1 MIEFVSVGINNANIY
16 KAYDYHV
23 PPELADRVEPGCL
36 VEVPFGKQVAQ
47 GVVLSILAKPEVPN
61 TLPIRAVLSAGTLLT
76 AQQMQLASWL
86 AENTFAPLGACI
98 SLMIPDGFSKRA
110 TTQVWLIESVSI
122 PEGLGATETRLIK
135 TLQKRGS
142 LTSGQLDRALPK
154 HNWRKAASQ
163 LQSMG
168 LIGQRNFL
176 PPPGVSPKTVRTA
189 QLSIAPEEIQAL
201 EPGLIGKTETV
212 LARRNQVLQLL
223 ANDPFPV
230 DFSWIY
236 AQTGTNYTDLKA
248 LAEAGLIHFNETEV
262 WRDPLEKIQ
271 PGPNP
276 VPTLTPDQQSLW
288 RALEPQLENSNPK
301 PSLIFGVTGSGK
313 TEIYLRA
320 VEKAIM
326 AGRQALILVP
336 EISMTPQTIRRFMGR
351 FPNQVGLFH
360 SKLSEGENYD
370 TWRRARSGDL
380 KVVVGPRSALFLPYP
395 RLGLIA
401 IDECEDDTYDEEE
414 HEPFYHAIE
423 TAEALASIS
432 GAKLVLGSATPRV
445 TQFYKARRGDWNLL
459 ELPHR
464 IHTQAPLTQAA
475 DLPPVEIVD
484 MRQELKLGNTSV
496 FSASLKKA
504 LDETLEREQQAILFL
519 NRKGSATYVF
529 CRDCGEPLLCPRDGK
544 PLVYHAER
552 KGLLCHVCGYTR
564 KMPEKCPNCGSKAI
578 KSLGLGTERLED
590 LVQEAFP
597 AARVLRWDGDTTSTK
612 GAHELILSHFSA
624 HRADILIGTQM
635 LAKGLDLPLV
645 TLVGI
650 LLAEVALNL
659 PDFRAAER
667 SLQVL
672 TQVSGRAGRS
682 SLGGKVI
689 MQTYQPDN
697 YVIQFAAKHDYLGFY
712 EKELDYRRAL
722 AYPPFSRLTK
732 LEYRHLKEEKCQSIA
747 EELHTIIGEEITARS
762 LKGVEISEP
771 LPAYYPR
778 LGGEFRYQMILR
790 SRDPLP
796 LLNSLPLRG
805 WKVMIDPSNLL

>member
-1 MIEFVSVGINNANIY
+1 MTQFISVGINNANISR
-16 KAYDYHV
+16 AYDYHV
-23 PPELADRVEPGCL
+23 PPELADQVQPGCL
-36 VEVPFGKQVAQ
+36 VEVPFGKQIAQ
-47 GVVLSILAKPEVPN
+47 GVVLAILAEPEVADP
-61 TLPIRAVLSAGTLLT
+61 LPIRAVLSAGTLLT
-76 AQQMQLASWL
+76 PQQMELATWL

-98 SLMIPDGFSKRA
+98 TLMMPDGLSRRA
-110 TTQVWLIESVSI
+110 TTQVWLKEGAAI
-122 PEGLGATETRLIK
+122 PEGLSLTEARLIRV
-135 TLQKRGS
+135 LQKRGALS
-142 LTSGQLDRALPK
+142 SGQLDRALPK
-154 HNWRKAASQ
+154 LNWHKAVSQ
-163 LQSMG
+163 LQALGVVS
-168 LIGQRNFL
+168 QRNFL
-176 PPPGVSPKTVRTA
+176 PPPSISPKTVRTA

-201 EPGLIGKTETV
+201 EPSLIGKTEAV
-212 LARRNQVLQLL
+212 LARRSQVLQLL
-223 ANDPFPV
+223 ADDPFPV

-236 AQTGTNYTDLKA
+236 AQTGTSYADLKA

-262 WRDPLEKIQ
+262 WRDPTEKIL
-271 PGPNP
+271 PGHNP
-276 VPTLTPDQQSLW
+276 APTLTPDQQSLW
-288 RALEPQLENSNPK
+288 QTLEPQLESSDPK

-320 VEKAIM
+320 VEKTIKS
-326 AGRQALILVP
+326 GCQALVLVP

-351 FPNQVGLFH
+351 FPNQVGLYH

-380 KVVVGPRSALFLPYP
+380 KVVVGPRSALFVPYP
-395 RLGLIA
+395 KLGLIV
-401 IDECEDDTYDEEE
+401 IDECDNDTYDEEE
-414 HEPFYHAIE
+414 REPFYHAVE
-423 TAEALASIS
+423 TAEALAKIS
-432 GAKLVLGSATPRV
+432 SAKLVLGSATPRV
-445 TQFYKARRGDWNLL
+445 TQFYKARHGDWNLL
-459 ELPHR
+459 DLPHR
-464 IHTQAPLTQAA
+464 IHSQAPLTQTA
-475 DLPPVEIVD
+475 DLPRVEIVD
-484 MRQELKLGNTSV
+484 MRAELKAGNTSV
-496 FSASLKKA
+496 FSVSLKKA
-504 LDETLEREQQAILFL
+504 LEETLARNEQAILFL

-544 PLVYHAER
+544 PLVYHADR
-552 KGLLCHVCGYTR
+552 KSLLCHVCGYTR

-578 KSLGLGTERLED
+578 KTLGLGTERLED

-597 AARVLRWDGDTTSTK
+597 SARVLRWDGETASAK

-689 MQTYQPDN
+689 MQTYQPEN

-712 EKELDYRRAL
+712 QKELDYRRAL
-722 AYPPFSRLTK
+722 AYPPFGRLTK
-732 LEYRHLKEEKCQSIA
+732 LEYRHLREEKSQSTA
-747 EELHTIIGEEITARS
+747 EELHAIIRAEIHAHS
-762 LKGVEISEP
+762 LRGVEISKP

-778 LGGEFRYQMILR
+778 LGGEYRYQMVLR
-790 SRDPLP
+790 SPDPLP
-796 LLNSLPLRG
+796 LLNNLPLRG

>member
-1 MIEFVSVGINNANIY
+1 MSAFVSVGINNANISR
-16 KAYDYHV
+16 AYDYSV
-23 PPELADRVEPGCL
+23 PPELEDQVQPGCL
-36 VEVPFGKQVAQ
+36 VEVPFGKQIAQ
-47 GVVLSILAKPEVPN
+47 GVVLASLDQPEVAEP
-61 TLPIRAVLSAGTLLT
+61 LPIRAVLSAGTLLT
-76 AQQMQLASWL
+76 SQQLQLASWL

-98 SLMIPDGFSKRA
+98 NLMMPDGLSRRA
-110 TTQVWLIESVSI
+110 TTLVWLNEGVTI
-122 PEGLGATETRLIK
+122 PEGLSFTEARLVK
-135 TLQKRGS
+135 VLQKRGE

-154 HNWRKAASQ
+154 LNWRKPANL
-163 LQSMG
+163 LQSQG
-168 LIGQRNFL
+168 LIGQRNYL
-176 PPPGVSPKTVRTA
+176 PPPGISPKTVRTA
-189 QLSIAPEEIQAL
+189 QLSIAPEDI
-201 EPGLIGKTETV
+201 PV
-212 LARRNQVLQLL
+212 LQPSSSRQSEAVLSRRNQVLELL
-223 ANDPFPV
+223 ASDPFPV

-236 AQTGTNYTDLKA
+236 AQTGSNYADLKA

-276 VPTLTPDQQSLW
+276 PPTLTPDQQSLW
-288 RALEPQLENSNPK
+288 QALEPRLESPDPK

-320 VEKAIM
+320 VEKAIK
-326 AGRQALILVP
+326 AGRQALVLVP
-336 EISMTPQTIRRFMGR
+336 EISMTPQAIRRFMGR
-351 FPNQVGLFH
+351 FPNQVGLYH

-370 TWRRARSGDL
+370 TWRRARAGDL
-380 KVVVGPRSALFLPYP
+380 KVVVGPRSALFVPYP
-395 RLGLIA
+395 KLGLIV
-401 IDECEDDTYDEEE
+401 IDECDNDTYDEEE
-414 HEPFYHAIE
+414 REPFYHAVE
-423 TAEALASIS
+423 TAEALARIS

-445 TQFYKARRGDWNLL
+445 TQFHKARRGEWNLL

-464 IHTQAPLTQAA
+464 IHQEAPLTQAA

-484 MRQELKLGNTSV
+484 MRQELKAGNTSV

-504 LDETLEREQQAILFL
+504 LEETLARNEQAILFL

-578 KSLGLGTERLED
+578 KTLGLGTERLED

-597 AARVLRWDGDTTSTK
+597 AARVLRWDGETTSAK

-650 LLAEVALNL
+650 LLAEVALSL

-672 TQVSGRAGRS
+672 TQVSGRAGRG

-689 MQTYQPDN
+689 MQTYQPEN

-712 EKELDYRRAL
+712 EKELVYRRAL
-722 AYPPFSRLTK
+722 AYPPYSRLTK
-732 LEYRHLKEEKCQSIA
+732 LEYRHLREDKCLATA
-747 EELHTIIGEEITARS
+747 EELHAIIRAEIAARS
-762 LKGVEISEP
+762 LKGTEISEP

-790 SRDPLP
+790 SPDPLP